1 MWDETE
7 STRFQ
12 KKKKSCENNLILFQ
26 DQQCWSAPP
35 KAHILGFQNS
45 IVERNISNISI
56 RPLQFINAHVDSLD
70 AAEDYYDLKV
80 LFIIQPIV
88 PNEYTVSSYHSQGKK
103 NIQGKMFLFSSFFFF
118 LPLVAY
124 SSLLPS
130 TKEDSLASNRT
141 GLLVVGGHKPE
152 YGISK
157 DAIWFYH
164 THTGICLELMS
175 YGPQTWTLVPF
186 RPWRDP
192 CTTKLFQLSK
202 LENPT
207 LLCYRCACVVFV

>member
-1 MWDETE
+1 MQLTLSLLLLHTEGRGKDTCETKQSEQGFRRRKNPVKTISFYSRISSADQHHQKHIFWDSKIQQLNEIY
-7 STRFQ
+7 
-12 KKKKSCENNLILFQ
+12 LISL
-26 DQQCWSAPP
+26 SAHC
-35 KAHILGFQNS
+35 K
-45 IVERNISNISI
+45 
-56 RPLQFINAHVDSLD
+56 FINAHVDSLD

-152 YGISK
+152 YEIGK
-157 DAIWFYH
+157 DTIWFQH
-164 THTGICLELMS
+164 THHTQVS
-175 YGPQTWTLVPF
+175 AW
-186 RPWRDP
+186 
-192 CTTKLFQLSK
+192 
-202 LENPT
+202 N
-207 LLCYRCACVVFV
+207 